1 MLNTIDDKIW
11 RVVMDNNLK
20 SVIEKRIKRTMENLE
35 KNNME
40 AYYAE
45 DSSKA
50 LEIVKELV
58 KEGET
63 VSVGGSMTLFE
74 TGLIE
79 HLKSGKFNY
88 LDRYA
93 AGLTPEGIK
102 DVFRKAFSAD
112 SYITSSNAVTENG
125 ELYNVDGTCNRVA
138 AMLYGPDKVIVI
150 VGVNKIVPDSDAAIE
165 RVRNTAAPAN
175 AIRLSRKTP
184 CVSTGQCMD
193 CSSPE
198 RICNS
203 YVLIGRQAVK
213 GRMKVVIVGT
223 DLGY

>member
-1 MLNTIDDKIW
+1 M
-11 RVVMDNNLK
+11 MDNNLK
-20 SVIEKRIKRTMENLE
+20 SVIEKKIKRTMENLE

-40 AYYAE
+40 AFYAE
-45 DSSKA
+45 DASKA
-50 LEIVKELV
+50 MDIVKGLV

-79 HLKSGKFNY
+79 YLKSGKFNY

-93 AGLTPEGIK
+93 AGLTPEGVK
-102 DVFRKAFSAD
+102 EVFRKTFFAD
-112 SYITSSNAVTENG
+112 TYFASTNALTEDG

-150 VGVNKIVPDSDAAIE
+150 AGVNKIVPDSDSAIE
-165 RVRNTAAPAN
+165 RVRRTAAPAN

-184 CVSTGQCMD
+184 CVSTGYCMD

-203 YVLIGRQAVK
+203 YVLIGRQPAK
-213 GRMKVVIVGT
+213 GRIKVIIVGS

>member
-1 MLNTIDDKIW
+1 MDK
-11 RVVMDNNLK
+11 NLK
-20 SVIEKRIKRTMENLE
+20 SIIDKRIKRTMENLE

-45 DSSKA
+45 NITDIIG
-50 LEIVKELV
+50 IVEGFV

-74 TGLIE
+74 AGIIDY
-79 HLKSGKFNY
+79 LKSGKFNY
-88 LDRYA
+88 LDRYE
-93 AGLTPEGIK
+93 AGITPEGVK
-102 DVFRKAFSAD
+102 EVFRKTFFAD
-112 SYITSSNAVTENG
+112 AYFTSSNAVTEDG

-150 VGVNKIVPDSDAAIE
+150 AGVNKIVPDSEAAIE

-175 AIRLSRKTP
+175 AVRLNRKTP
-184 CVSTGQCMD
+184 CVSVGYCMD
-193 CSSPE
+193 CSSQD
-198 RICNS
+198 RICNAQ
-203 YVLIGRQAVK
+203 VLIGRQGVK
-213 GRMKVVIVGT
+213 GRIKVIIVGS

>member
-1 MLNTIDDKIW
+1 
-11 RVVMDNNLK
+11 MDNNLK
-20 SVIEKRIKRTMENLE
+20 SVIEKKIKRTMENLE

-40 AYYAE
+40 AFYAE
-45 DSSKA
+45 DASKA
-50 LEIVKELV
+50 MDIVKGLV

-79 HLKSGKFNY
+79 YLKSGKFNY

-93 AGLTPEGIK
+93 AGLTPEGVK
-102 DVFRKAFSAD
+102 EVFRKTFFAD
-112 SYITSSNAVTENG
+112 TYFASTNALTEDG

-150 VGVNKIVPDSDAAIE
+150 AGVNKIVPDSDSAIE
-165 RVRNTAAPAN
+165 RVRRTAAPAN

-184 CVSTGQCMD
+184 CVSTGYCMD

-203 YVLIGRQAVK
+203 YVLIGRQPAK
-213 GRMKVVIVGT
+213 GRIKVIIVGS

>member
-1 MLNTIDDKIW
+1 MDK
-11 RVVMDNNLK
+11 NLK

-40 AYYAE
+40 AFYAE
-45 DSSKA
+45 DSS
-50 LEIVKELV
+50 EVIDIVKGLV

-79 HLKSGKFNY
+79 YLKSGKFNY

-93 AGLTPEGIK
+93 DGITPEGMK
-102 DVFRKAFSAD
+102 EVFRKTFSAD
-112 SYITSSNAVTENG
+112 TYFTSTNAVTEDG

-138 AMLYGPDKVIVI
+138 AMLYGPDKVIV
-150 VGVNKIVPDSDAAIE
+150 VAGANKIVPDSDEAIE

-184 CVSTGQCMD
+184 CVSTGYCMD

-203 YVLIGRQAVK
+203 YVLIGRQAAK
-213 GRMKVVIVGT
+213 GRIKVIIVGSE
-223 DLGY
+223 LGY